1 MAVTGPA
8 GDAAT
13 VLVLAQG
20 VEAGI
25 GIVNALAGVVF
36 AIAFCW
42 RLDQIRRAGW
52 GLQPLAMMVAVA
64 SLTVAFGV
72 VNEAVASELDT
83 RGFEGL
89 SRVAFYALLAI
100 GVAAL
105 VVVFFFPDRVSR
117 ERRAG
122 WEALPLVASLIG
134 LQITMLVIPAEIR
147 TATISEWTVQ
157 NWGFALFMLIAS
169 GYLAYGFLACV
180 NSVRKFYS
188 TADGYLRV
196 SLGLLMAGL
205 GFLALGAIAQIVF
218 VAVSATNVARSP
230 WLVTTNRVLAVIGV
244 VSFLLGISYP
254 MVYSK
259 VQTLVAN
266 RRRRRLDTELL
277 PLWRLV
283 TGAVPEVVL
292 PHTGQL
298 SPTPRLHRRV
308 VETRDALTQ
317 ISPHLPPVFEYAQVD
332 VQARLLRTAV
342 SEMGAAA
349 NGSGNAI
356 SGAVR
361 DLAPADGEGLEADA
375 APLIRLSAELLRT
388 DGAEVSHV
396 GRSAEGRDSGL

>member
-1 MAVTGPA
+1 MVVTGSA
-8 GDAAT
+8 GDAVTA
-13 VLVLAQG
+13 LVLAQG

-36 AIAFCW
+36 ALAFCW
-42 RLDQIRRAGW
+42 RLDQIRRTGW

-64 SLTVAFGV
+64 SLTVAFVV
-72 VNEAVASELDT
+72 VNEAVASTLDT
-83 RGFEGL
+83 RGFAGL

-134 LQITMLVIPAEIR
+134 LQITMLVIPEEIR
-147 TATISEWTVQ
+147 TETISEWTVQ

-180 NSVRKFYS
+180 NSVRKFYA

-218 VAVSATNVARSP
+218 VAVSAMNVARSP
-230 WLVTTNRVLAVIGV
+230 WLVTTNRVLATVGV

-254 MVYSK
+254 MVYSR
-259 VQTLVAN
+259 VQSLVAN

-292 PHTGQL
+292 PDTGQL
-298 SPTPRLHRRV
+298 SPTTRLHRRV

-317 ISPHLPPVFEYAQVD
+317 LSPYLPPVFEYAQVD
-332 VQARLLRTAV
+332 VQVRLLRSAV
-342 SEMGAAA
+342 SELSAVADGA
-349 NGSGNAI
+349 GDKI

-375 APLIRLSAELLRT
+375 APLIRLSEELLLT
-388 DGAEVSHV
+388 EDAEVAPI
-396 GRSAEGRDSGL
+396 GRPAENQESGL